1 METER
6 RKTAD
11 EESHAA
17 SAPEAVRRP
26 EMAVVTPP
34 PQRPRGRRGIS
45 PLLRLHR
52 WQCGKRER
60 QREREG
66 ARERERRLSDV
77 RARAVGDI
85 DNASCVRVS
94 IVICCLMDGMYV

>member
-60 QREREG
+60 QRERERG
-66 ARERERRLSDV
+66 GEGERKSAKRRPCAR
-77 RARAVGDI
+77 GW
-85 DNASCVRVS
+85 
-94 IVICCLMDGMYV
+94 